1 MDHDDPPKSRPRPT
15 KPEALPAPTEA
26 ELSRIAREAVRQ
38 SADPRLDSELARMG
52 LGEAAPSRDA
62 QAARRGAG
70 PATVDP
76 ELERLR
82 GQLRRTEM
90 IMRTLVVVTVLL
102 AIARRA
108 SAYPLT
114 GGR

>member
-1 MDHDDPPKSRPRPT
+1 MDHDEPPKSRPRPT

-52 LGEAAPSRDA
+52 LGEAAPARDA
-62 QAARRGAG
+62 QAGQTRGR

-82 GQLRRTEM
+82 GQLRGTEM
-90 IMRTLVVVTVLL
+90 IMRTLVVVTVIL
-102 AIARRA
+102 AIAVVLLLIR
-108 SAYPLT
+108 
-114 GGR
+114 

>member
-1 MDHDDPPKSRPRPT
+1 MDQGDPSKSRPRPAKT
-15 KPEALPAPTEA
+15 EAPPTPTEA

-52 LGEAAPSRDA
+52 LGESASPRDM
-62 QAARRGAG
+62 QQGQTRGRSVA
-70 PATVDP
+70 VDP

-90 IMRTLVVVTVLL
+90 MLRALVVFTVVL
-102 AIARRA
+102 AIAVVLLLIR
-108 SAYPLT
+108 
-114 GGR
+114 

>member
-52 LGEAAPSRDA
+52 LGDAAPPRDPQAA
-62 QAARRGAG
+62 QARGR
-70 PATVDP
+70 PAAVDP
-76 ELERLR
+76 ELELLR

-90 IMRTLVVVTVLL
+90 IMRTLAVVTVIL
-102 AIARRA
+102 AIAVVLLLIR
-108 SAYPLT
+108 
-114 GGR
+114 

>member
-1 MDHDDPPKSRPRPT
+1 MDHDDPAKTRPRPPART
-15 KPEALPAPTEA
+15 EALPAPTEA

-52 LGEAAPSRDA
+52 LGETAPPRDA
-62 QAARRGAG
+62 LPGQARGR

-82 GQLRRTEM
+82 GQLRRTELM
-90 IMRTLVVVTVLL
+90 LRALVVVTVILAVVVVVLL
-102 AIARRA
+102 IR
-108 SAYPLT
+108 
-114 GGR
+114 